1 MGTSGLDASV
11 SVDGVNLVVK
21 HPNLTKFR
29 PFNHVREHD
38 FIISENKMLFLLPLS
53 CLKLSTLMYTKAKQ
67 S

>member
-29 PFNHVREHD
+29 PFNHGYNHFREENV
-38 FIISENKMLFLLPLS
+38 ISPSLILS
-53 CLKLSTLMYTKAKQ
+53 QALHLDVHQ